1 MTQATTTT
9 GAIEMMSVFMM
20 QERAPSQEEAE
31 KMLNEAKKGRKG
43 WLGGRVVP
51 PGRSQKGRFRLIQA
65 FFEDDGGEV
74 PVMSQYYMRLHA
86 IDFELTREFF
96 PINEAIKRAIEVIL
110 HYYAYQEK

>member
-1 MTQATTTT
+1 MTQATT

-31 KMLNEAKKGRKG
+31 KMLKEAKKGRKG

-74 PVMSQYYMRLHA
+74 PAGMARLKIPVGGQMMHA
-86 IDFELTREFF
+86 YGISPQRV
-96 PINEAIKRAIEVIL
+96 KKIL
-110 HYYAYQEK
+110 SKLD

>member
-1 MTQATTTT
+1 MTQATT

-51 PGRSQKGRFRLIQA
+51 PSATRPRRRGRLRRA
-65 FFEDDGGEV
+65 VE
-74 PVMSQYYMRLHA
+74 
-86 IDFELTREFF
+86 TR
-96 PINEAIKRAIEVIL
+96 
-110 HYYAYQEK
+110 

>member
-31 KMLNEAKKGRKG
+31 KMLDVAKKERKG

-74 PVMSQYYMRLHA
+74 PAGMARLKIPVGGEMMA
-86 IDFELTREFF
+86 
-96 PINEAIKRAIEVIL
+96 
-110 HYYAYQEK
+110 AYGISPRRVKKLLGKE

>member
-1 MTQATTTT
+1 MTQATT

-65 FFEDDGGEV
+65 FFEDDGGDV
-74 PVMSQYYMRLHA
+74 PAGMARLKIPVGGEMMA
-86 IDFELTREFF
+86 
-96 PINEAIKRAIEVIL
+96 
-110 HYYAYQEK
+110 AYGISPRRVKKLLGKE